1 MWELEE
7 LGTSETLVLL
17 ALADQANDAGVA
29 WPAQGS
35 LARRARQTD
44 RNVRRVLVKL
54 ERMGL
59 LSVER
64 RSSSH
69 GRKSNRY
76 RLHVGARI
84 GESLESRQ
92 PDNPSG
98 CGGPVGARPAGDSP
112 DSSVSVGIPAT
123 GQSVRLRK
131 RTDCPVAQPDTDV
144 LSQPDTDVRLP
155 PITNH
160 HMNHQ
165 TKPDRAGSIEAGR
178 ECASVGSGPGVGP
191 SSDTGDRR
199 EAPGA
204 ARSRPDADPPR
215 GAGGP
220 GDGPGGAPESRSG
233 GPGASERAVAPG
245 GGSDRFLR
253 LVGECLPES
262 MRVMD
267 AAGARHVA
275 GLLEERLGAGWRP
288 DQIRAVMDQRLPE
301 RVGRLS
307 SLVASRLERNVV
319 PGMAPCGAASGGGAG
334 EVERHEAR
342 RRRSEELAGTVR
354 REPDRV
360 ELEAW
365 ERIRAEMPGAS
376 RLEQARAVV
385 ARVAERRRG
394 VGEAV

>member
-1 MWELEE
+1 M
-7 LGTSETLVLL
+7 LL

-44 RNVRRVLVKL
+44 RNVRRMLVKL

-92 PDNPSG
+92 PDNRSG
-98 CGGPVGARPAGDSP
+98 CGRPADGRPADDSL
-112 DSSVSVGIPAT
+112 DSSVSVGISAT

-144 LSQPDTDVRLP
+144 LPQPDTDVRLP

-165 TKPDRAGSIEAGR
+165 TGPDQDQAGGVKAGR
-178 ECASVGSGPGVGP
+178 ARASIGSGQDGDVDGQGLSSQTGDGSRQSGCEPVSSSAASVPEA
-191 SSDTGDRR
+191 DRL
-199 EAPGA
+199 
-204 ARSRPDADPPR
+204 
-215 GAGGP
+215 
-220 GDGPGGAPESRSG
+220 
-233 GPGASERAVAPG
+233 V
-245 GGSDRFLR
+245 
-253 LVGECLPES
+253 VGECLPEQ
-262 MRVMD
+262 MRVLD
-267 AAGARHVA
+267 AAGARRVV
-275 GLLEERLGAGWRP
+275 GLLRERLEAGWRP
-288 DQIRAVMDQRLPE
+288 EQIRSVMDQSLPS

-307 SLVASRLERNVV
+307 SLVAKRLELNVV
-319 PGMAPCGAASGGGAG
+319 PGMAPLGSA
-334 EVERHEAR
+334 EVV
-342 RRRSEELAGTVR
+342 RRSE
-354 REPDRV
+354 
-360 ELEAW
+360 
-365 ERIRAEMPGAS
+365 AE
-376 RLEQARAVV
+376 
-385 ARVAERRRG
+385 VAERRERRSMELAASSP
-394 VGEAV
+394 EAGQGADPVWSRALAEAGRRLPGGSRLERALLARSLIAGG